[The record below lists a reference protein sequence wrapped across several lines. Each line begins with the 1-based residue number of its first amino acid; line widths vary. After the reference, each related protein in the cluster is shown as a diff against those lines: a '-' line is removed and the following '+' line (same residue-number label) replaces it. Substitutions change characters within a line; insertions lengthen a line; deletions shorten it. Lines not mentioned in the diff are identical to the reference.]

1 MLRGR
6 LELLLAG
13 QRISISGG
21 PFDAMPEGARGLC
34 LEAGAARAAE
44 AEWQLD
50 VPDYGVPDE
59 AGLRAILA
67 QMLEAMRAAPDGA
80 YHIGC
85 KAGIGRTGTVMA
97 CLAIMAG
104 AVEGDPVAWLRAA
117 YQPEAI
123 ETPAQEEFVRR
134 FTRERLVL

>member
-6 LELLLAG
+6 LELPLAG

-34 LEAGAARAAE
+34 LEAGAERIGE

-67 QMLEAMRAAPDGA
+67 QMLEAMRAAPNDA

-104 AVEGDPVAWLRAA
+104 AVEGDPVAWLRTA
-117 YQPEAI
+117 YFQGAI
-123 ETPAQEEFVRR
+123 ETPGQEAFVRG
-134 FTRERLVL
+134 FTGERLTP

>member
-6 LELLLAG
+6 LELPLAG
-13 QRISISGG
+13 HRISISGG

-34 LEAGAARAAE
+34 LEAGAARVAE

-59 AGLRAILA
+59 AALRAILA
-67 QMLEAMRAAPDGA
+67 QMFEAMRAAPDDA

-117 YQPEAI
+117 YYQGAI
-123 ETPAQEEFVRR
+123 ETPGQEAFVRG
-134 FTRERLVL
+134 FTARGSAP

>member
-6 LELLLAG
+6 LELPLAG

-34 LEAGAARAAE
+34 LETGAARAAE

-117 YQPEAI
+117 YFQGAI
-123 ETPAQEEFVRR
+123 ETPGQEAFVRG
-134 FTRERLVL
+134 FARERLAP

>member
-1 MLRGR
+1 MLLGR
-6 LELLLAG
+6 LELPLDGRL
-13 QRISISGG
+13 ISISGG

-59 AGLRAILA
+59 AALRAILA

-97 CLAIMAG
+97 CLSIMAG

-117 YQPEAI
+117 YTAEAI
-123 ETPAQEEFVRR
+123 ETPAQEDFVRR
-134 FTRERLVL
+134 FARAGLVP

>member
-6 LELLLAG
+6 LALPLDGRL
-13 QRISISGG
+13 ISISGG
-21 PFDAMPEGARGLC
+21 PFNAIPEGARGLC
-34 LEAGAARAAE
+34 LEADAARIGE
-44 AEWQLD
+44 AEWRLD

-59 AGLRAILA
+59 AALRAILA
-67 QMLEAMRAAPDGA
+67 QMLEAMRAAPNDA

-104 AVEGDPVAWLRAA
+104 AVEGDPVAWLRTA
-117 YQPEAI
+117 YFQGAI
-123 ETPAQEEFVRR
+123 ETPGQEAFVRS
-134 FTRERLVL
+134 FTLTGSVP

>member
-6 LELLLAG
+6 LELPLGG

-21 PFDAMPEGARGLC
+21 PFDAMPAGARGLC
-34 LEAGAARAAE
+34 LEARAARLAE

-50 VPDYGVPDE
+50 VPDFGLPDE
-59 AGLRAILA
+59 AGLRAVLA
-67 QMLEAMRAAPDGA
+67 EMLQAMRATPDGA

-85 KAGIGRTGTVMA
+85 KAGLGRTGTAMA

-117 YQPEAI
+117 YNAEAI
-123 ETPAQEEFVRR
+123 ETPAQEDFVRR
-134 FTRERLVL
+134 FARAGLAR

>member
-6 LELLLAG
+6 LELPLGG

-21 PFDAMPEGARGLC
+21 PFDAMPAGARGLC
-34 LEAGAARAAE
+34 LEADAARIRE
-44 AEWQLD
+44 AEWRLD

-59 AGLRAILA
+59 AALRAVLTQVLA
-67 QMLEAMRAAPDGA
+67 AMRAAPDGA

-117 YQPEAI
+117 YHQGAI
-123 ETPAQEEFVRR
+123 ETPGQEAFVRG
-134 FTRERLVL
+134 FTRERLVP

>member
-6 LELLLAG
+6 LELPLAG

-34 LEAGAARAAE
+34 LEADAARIGE
-44 AEWQLD
+44 AEWRLD

-59 AGLRAILA
+59 AALRAVLA
-67 QMLEAMRAAPDGA
+67 QMLEAMRAAPNDA

-104 AVEGDPVAWLRAA
+104 AVEGDPVAWLRTA
-117 YQPEAI
+117 YFQGAI
-123 ETPAQEEFVRR
+123 ETPAQEAFVRS
-134 FTRERLVL
+134 FTLTGLVP

>member
-6 LELLLAG
+6 LELPLGG

-34 LEAGAARAAE
+34 LEARAARIGE

-50 VPDYGVPDE
+50 VPDFGLPNE
-59 AGLRAILA
+59 AALRAVLA
-67 QMLEAMRAAPDGA
+67 DMLEAMRAPPDGA

-85 KAGIGRTGTVMA
+85 KAGLGRTGTAMA
-97 CLAIMAG
+97 CLAILAG
-104 AVEGDPVAWLRAA
+104 AVEGDPVAWLRAR
-117 YQPEAI
+117 YHSGAI
-123 ETPAQEEFVRR
+123 ETPAQEDFVRR
-134 FTRERLVL
+134 FAITPGPA

>member
-6 LELLLAG
+6 LELPLAG

-34 LEAGAARAAE
+34 LEAGAARVAE

-50 VPDYGVPDE
+50 VPDYGLPDE
-59 AGLRAILA
+59 AALRAILA
-67 QMLEAMRAAPDGA
+67 QMLGAMRAAPDDA

-117 YQPEAI
+117 YLQGAI
-123 ETPAQEEFVRR
+123 ETPGQEAFVRG
-134 FTRERLVL
+134 FARERLAP

>member
-6 LELLLAG
+6 LALPLDGRL
-13 QRISISGG
+13 ISISGG

-34 LEAGAARAAE
+34 LEADAARIGE
-44 AEWQLD
+44 AEWRLD
-50 VPDYGVPDE
+50 VPDYGMPDE
-59 AGLRAILA
+59 AALRAVLA
-67 QMLEAMRAAPDGA
+67 QMLGAMRAAPDGA

-117 YQPEAI
+117 YYQGAI
-123 ETPAQEEFVRR
+123 ETPGQEAFVRG
-134 FTRERLVL
+134 FTFPVSAP

>member
-6 LELLLAG
+6 LELPLVG

-34 LEAGAARAAE
+34 LEARAARSAE
-44 AEWQLD
+44 AAWRLD
-50 VPDYGVPDE
+50 VPDFGLPDE
-59 AGLRAILA
+59 AALRVVLQ
-67 QMLEAMRAAPDGA
+67 QMLAEMRAAPDGA

-85 KAGIGRTGTVMA
+85 KAGLGRTGTAMA
-97 CLAIMAG
+97 CLALMAG

-117 YQPEAI
+117 YNPEAI
-123 ETPAQEEFVRR
+123 ETPEQEDFVRR
-134 FTRERLVL
+134 FARAGLAR

>member
-1 MLRGR
+1 MLRGVLR
-6 LELLLAG
+6 FALEG
-13 QRISISGG
+13 VPITITGG

-34 LEAGAARAAE
+34 LEARAARLTE

-50 VPDYGVPDE
+50 VPDFGLPDE
-59 AGLRAILA
+59 APLRAVLT
-67 QMLEAMRAAPDGA
+67 QMLEAMRAAPADA

-104 AVEGDPVAWLRAA
+104 AAEGDPVAWLRAGYNQA
-117 YQPEAI
+117 AI
-123 ETPAQEEFVRR
+123 ETPAQEDFVRR
-134 FTRERLVL
+134 FARHPTAA

>member
-6 LELLLAG
+6 LELPLAG

-59 AGLRAILA
+59 AGLRAVLA
-67 QMLEAMRAAPDGA
+67 QMLEAMRATPKDT

-117 YQPEAI
+117 YFQGAI
-123 ETPAQEEFVRR
+123 ETPGQEAFVRG
-134 FTRERLVL
+134 FARERLAP